1 MNTLTYKTVSANAQT
16 VKKEW
21 VLVDAE
27 NQHLGRVASE
37 VANLLRGKYKTN
49 FTPHVDCGD
58 YVVVINAEKIILTGD
73 KMTEKVYVR
82 HTGYPGGQRFTTPK
96 EMLNK
101 KPFAILEK
109 AVKGML
115 PKTKLGDKLFRNLHV
130 VVGSEHKFAAQQ
142 PRLVNINELK

>member
-1 MNTLTYKTVSANAQT
+1 
-16 VKKEW
+16 
-21 VLVDAE
+21 
-27 NQHLGRVASE
+27 
-37 VANLLRGKYKTN
+37 
-49 FTPHVDCGD
+49 
-58 YVVVINAEKIILTGD
+58 
-73 KMTEKVYVR
+73 MTEKVYVR

-101 KPFAILEK
+101 KPFAVLEK

-115 PKTKLGDKLFRNLHV
+115 PKTKLGDKIFGNLHV